1 MQNFAGTLRYALRQF
16 RLAPVFTGAAILTL
30 ALGIGGTTAIFT
42 LIHAVM
48 LESLPVADPAS
59 LYRIGDGNDCCV
71 EGGPQDS
78 WGMFPYHFLQLLKTE
93 TPEFAQLTA
102 FQAGQGRMSVRRS
115 GTNIP
120 ARPLRS
126 EYVTGNYFDTFGV
139 RAFSGRLFNTEDDR
153 ASAPPVAILSH
164 QCWQSTYGS
173 EPSLIGATLEIEG
186 HPFTVAGIAPA
197 GFFGDTLRSDP
208 PDIWIPLEQETLV
221 AGVNTSLNRSPFSA
235 WLRVIGRLKPGAN
248 VSVVGPRLTTLL
260 HNWML
265 TDAGY
270 PTVWMADVRRLLP
283 KQIIHIVPAGG
294 GVAAMKDDYGRSL
307 NILMAVCGMVL
318 LIACANVANL
328 LLARAAQRR
337 GQTALRLAIGASR
350 KQIIG
355 QAIAEA
361 ILLALAGG
369 AAGLLVAILASRLLL
384 HLAFHS
390 AHFLPISVSPS
401 PLVLLFAL
409 AVSLLTGIIFGTAP
423 AWFATRTDPIEALR
437 GAGRSTRDN
446 SSLARQ
452 ALLVFQAAL
461 SVVLVAGAVM
471 LARSLNKLEH
481 QNFGYATTGR
491 VVVSLNN
498 PPHSYQTPKLM
509 SLYRQIEEAMHQ
521 IPGVSGVGLAMYNP
535 LTDNWGELI
544 VVKGHPMKKL
554 SEEAGASWDRVSAD
568 YLQNL
573 NVALVRGRYFTPQ
586 DAPNSGNVAI
596 INQAF
601 IKRFFRKDE
610 EPIGQ
615 YFGIDLPENSG
626 NYRIVGIVKD
636 AKFAG
641 FNLNQPAR
649 PMFYVPLN
657 QTVAFANTLFQSLEL
672 QSHRMYGLC
681 LVTKLPPGALE
692 PQIVRI
698 LAKIDPNLTINSVRT
713 MEEQV
718 ALSFDQ
724 DRAVSSLAALFGV
737 VALLLAAVG
746 LYGVTAYT
754 VAQRTNEIGIRM
766 ALGADRPG
774 VVGYVLRNALAR
786 VAIGLAL
793 GLPLA
798 VLAGKLIATQLY
810 GIAFFDPPALGLA
823 MISLAFAA
831 FIAAMIPAISAASI
845 SPLLALRGE

>member
-1 MQNFAGTLRYALRQF
+1 MQDFAATLRYTLRQF

-48 LESLPVADPAS
+48 LESLPVANPAS

-71 EGGPQDS
+71 EGGPQDN
-78 WGMFPYHFLQLLKTE
+78 WGMFPYRFFQVVKTE
-93 TPEFAQLTA
+93 TPEFAELTA

-115 GTNIP
+115 GTNTP

-126 EYVTGNYFDTFGV
+126 EYVAGNYFDTFGV
-139 RAFSGRLFNTEDDR
+139 KALSGRLINVDDDR
-153 ASAPPVAILSH
+153 ASAPPVAVLSH
-164 QCWQSTYGS
+164 QCWQSIYGS
-173 EPSLIGATLEIEG
+173 DPSLVGAILEIEG
-186 HPFTVAGIAPA
+186 HPFTIAGVAPA

-221 AGVNTSLNRSPFSA
+221 AGVHSSLNRSPFSA

-248 VSVVGPRLTTLL
+248 TTAVGPRLTTLL

-265 TDAGY
+265 NDAGY
-270 PTVWMADVRRLLP
+270 PAVWMNDVRRLLP
-283 KQIIHIVPAGG
+283 KQTIHIVPAGG
-294 GVAAMKDDYGRSL
+294 GVASMKDDYGRSL
-307 NILMAVCGMVL
+307 NILMAVCGTVL

-350 KQIIG
+350 KKIIA

-369 AAGLLVAILASRLLL
+369 FTGLLVAILASRLLL

-390 AHFLPISVSPS
+390 AHFLPISVTPS
-401 PLVLLFAL
+401 PLVLLFAIT
-409 AVSLLTGIIFGTAP
+409 VSLVTGITFGAAP

-446 SSLARQ
+446 SSFARQ

-461 SVVLVAGAVM
+461 SVVLIAGAVM

-498 PPHSYQTPKLM
+498 PPNTYDIPKLM
-509 SLYRQIEEAMHQ
+509 SLYRQIEEAMRQ
-521 IPGVSGVGLAMYNP
+521 VPGVSGTGLAMYNP

-544 VVKGHPMKKL
+544 VVKGHPVKKL
-554 SEEAGASWDRVSAD
+554 SEDAGSSWDRVTAN
-568 YLQNL
+568 YLQNF
-573 NVALVRGRYFTPQ
+573 NVSLVRGRYFTPQ
-586 DAPNSGNVAI
+586 DTQHSGNVAI

-601 IKRFFRKDE
+601 AKRFFRNDE
-610 EPIGQ
+610 DPVDQ

-626 NYRIVGIVKD
+626 SYRIVGIVRD

-657 QTVAFANTLFQSLEL
+657 QTTAYANTMLQSLEL
-672 QSHRMYGLC
+672 QSHRMYGLA
-681 LVTKLPPGALE
+681 LVTKMPPGALE

-698 LAKIDPNLTINSVRT
+698 LANIDPNLTINSVRSI
-713 MEEQV
+713 EEQV

-724 DRAVSSLAALFGV
+724 DRAVSGLAALFGV

-774 VVGYVLRNALAR
+774 VVGYVLRGALTR

-810 GIAFFDPPALGLA
+810 GVAFFDPPALGLA
-823 MISLAFAA
+823 TISLAFAA
-831 FIAAMIPAISAASI
+831 IIAAIIPAVSAASI
-845 SPLLALRGE
+845 SPLLALRVE